1 MDFKLGKLPAVY
13 DERTL
18 RLENYLD
25 VPKLP
30 PLPETSDWFA
40 KTSPFPM
47 GGNDQYGDCVVAGAS
62 HMIQTWSANA
72 GKEQVFA
79 DKTVIATYLKL
90 TGGADTGLVMLE
102 FLKYWRKTGIN
113 CPDGKHKIGAFAAI
127 DPQNLTSWRYCNYLF
142 GGVYAGFNV
151 PQSAMDQIDKGK
163 TWSVVKGSPT
173 IGGHCVNGGIATP
186 RLICLGTWGQKQW
199 ATVDFVG
206 QYFDEAYAVISLEWF
221 TKTHK
226 TPHGFYWKDLMTDLR
241 SRVVTG

>member
-30 PLPETSDWFA
+30 LLPETSDWFA

-47 GGNDQYGDCVVAGAS
+47 GGNDQYGDCVRAGAA
-62 HMIQTWSANA
+62 HVIQTWSANA
-72 GKEQVFA
+72 GREIITPDQMCI
-79 DKTVIATYLKL
+79 DEYLQL
-90 TGGADTGLVMLE
+90 TGGQDTGLVMLD

-127 DPQNLTSWRYCNYLF
+127 DPQNLTSWRYCNFLF
-142 GGVYAGFNV
+142 GGVYGGFNV
-151 PQSAMDQIDKGK
+151 PQSAMDQFDKGQ
-163 TWSVVKGSPT
+163 TWSVVKGSPLV
-173 IGGHCVNGGIATP
+173 GGHCVNGGIATP
-186 RLICLGTWGQKQW
+186 RLIQLGTWGKKQW
-199 ATVDFVG
+199 AAVDFVG
-206 QYFDEAYAVISLEWF
+206 QYFDEAYAVISLEFF
-221 TKTHK
+221 TKDHK
-226 TPHGFYWKDLMTDLR
+226 TPAGFYWKDLVSDLK